1 MAATFQVKTEAV
13 VRRGKAPEMLMRVNI
28 LPRGGGNRAVARRL
42 AGEFRRHPILG
53 DHITSVRV
61 GSSAVLVY
69 FRPSVQLSYELSKM
83 ALERQQSREDPAQLG
98 LFPAA

>member
-1 MAATFQVKTEAV
+1 MAASFKVKTEAV
-13 VRRGKAPEMLMRVNI
+13 LRRGKAPEMLMRVNI
-28 LPRGGGNRAVARRL
+28 LPSGGGNRSLARRL
-42 AGEFRRHPILG
+42 AGQFRQHPILG
-53 DHITSVRV
+53 EHITRIRV

-83 ALERQQSREDPAQLG
+83 ALERQQQREDPSQLG